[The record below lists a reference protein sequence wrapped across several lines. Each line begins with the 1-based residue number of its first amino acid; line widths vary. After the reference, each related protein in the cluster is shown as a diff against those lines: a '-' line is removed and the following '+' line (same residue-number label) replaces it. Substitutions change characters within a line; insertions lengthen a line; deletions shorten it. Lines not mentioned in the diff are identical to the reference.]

1 MLPANVALLE
11 TREAHECE
19 IARVRDKV
27 IPESLRAVISLNTS
41 EEHEP
46 VEEDGKIRGQL
57 RLVGLDAAGRRPNSL
72 MELWLGEAKGSQ
84 MEWIIESYDR
94 KTDRDGTNR
103 YTTESAFISA
113 AEELLRNIWKGFV
126 SATLP
131 DGRVLNEQ
139 QLRGLI
145 AHSASKP

>member
-1 MLPANVALLE
+1 M
-11 TREAHECE
+11 
-19 IARVRDKV
+19 K
-27 IPESLRAVISLNTS
+27 LR
-41 EEHEP
+41 
-46 VEEDGKIRGQL
+46 
-57 RLVGLDAAGRRPNSL
+57 
-72 MELWLGEAKGSQ
+72 WGEARGSQ

-103 YTTESAFISA
+103 YTTESAFVSA

-145 AHSASKP
+145 AHSASHH

>member
-1 MLPANVALLE
+1 MWPFSE
-11 TREAHECE
+11 RREAHECE

-41 EEHEP
+41 AEREP
-46 VEEDGKIRGQL
+46 VEGDGKIRGQL
-57 RLVGLDAAGRRPNSL
+57 RLVGLDAAGRRPNSPMKL
-72 MELWLGEAKGSQ
+72 RLVAAKGSQ

-94 KTDRDGTNR
+94 KTDRDGTHR
-103 YTTESAFISA
+103 YTTEGAFISA

-131 DGRVLNEQ
+131 DGSVLNEQ

>member
-1 MLPANVALLE
+1 
-11 TREAHECE
+11 
-19 IARVRDKV
+19 
-27 IPESLRAVISLNTS
+27 
-41 EEHEP
+41 
-46 VEEDGKIRGQL
+46 
-57 RLVGLDAAGRRPNSL
+57 
-72 MELWLGEAKGSQ
+72 MELDLGEAKGSQ

-113 AEELLRNIWKGFV
+113 AEELLRNVLKGFV

-145 AHSASKP
+145 AHSASNH